1 LLVWLPTSRREA
13 AARRLLAKAWRELDD
28 RRSVPIA
35 TAAAELLNPEAVH
48 PSPADEVWLPLNAP
62 AGASRRALSG
72 LPDAWPHVPPPVTPT
87 EETPA
92 GVDSPQPM
100 SPPPS
105 PMPPTATSPRA
116 PRGAG
121 RPGRW

>member
-1 LLVWLPTSRREA
+1 MWLPTSRREA
-13 AARRLLAKAWRELDD
+13 TARRLLAKAWRELDD
-28 RRSVPIA
+28 RRSVPVA

-48 PSPADEVWLPLNAP
+48 PSPADEVWLPLTAAP
-62 AGASRRALSG
+62 RASRRALSG

-87 EETPA
+87 DGPA
-92 GVDSPQPM
+92 GADSPQPM
-100 SPPPS
+100 LPPPS
-105 PMPPTATSPRA
+105 PMPPTSTSSRA